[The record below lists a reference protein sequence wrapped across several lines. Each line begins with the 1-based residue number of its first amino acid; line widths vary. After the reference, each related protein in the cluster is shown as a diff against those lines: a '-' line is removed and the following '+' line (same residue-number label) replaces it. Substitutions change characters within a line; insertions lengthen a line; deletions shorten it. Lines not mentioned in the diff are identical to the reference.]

1 MAKDTHT
8 TDMFRVFMLVT
19 EAKRQVVPG
28 ALQASIPRITLAPV
42 DILMSASAF
51 AQAKVPTSHRKAV
64 MAVTAKSY
72 GREVSIVR
80 LKKICMNV
88 HKRVRQRQNQLYH
101 QNNCISANDHKQI

>member
-1 MAKDTHT
+1 MAEDIHT
-8 TDMFRVFMLVT
+8 TETFRVLMLVT

-28 ALQASIPRITLAPV
+28 ALQASIPAITLAPV

-51 AQAKVPTSHRKAV
+51 AQAKVPTSHRR
-64 MAVTAKSY
+64 AVTTVIAKSY
-72 GREVSIVR
+72 GREVCVVR

-101 QNNCISANDHKQI
+101 QNNCISADDHK